1 MWGNCKKLLNLL
13 KQNFIMKRYILRF
26 SLFLLALGNFTYAQT
41 ARPPAKKIIPATA
54 KAGDYIDV
62 NVTPYPESNF
72 TPAQLVT
79 DVLVGTSGSCGTP
92 NISNV
97 TVSPNQL
104 VTNNDRFW
112 GYFNKSTST
121 FPFEEG
127 IILTTGF
134 ARKAGNTA
142 EGAIL
147 SDDNGGGSDPDLVAA
162 IGVTTQIF
170 NSGVL
175 EFDFVPTSSQMKF
188 RYIFASEEYTGNYPC
203 PPLQYDDAFALLL
216 KPNTPGST
224 YTNLAVLPGGAGPVS
239 VPNILPASFSCGPI
253 NAQYFGSLAPNATN
267 YIGTTAPLTAEATVI
282 PGQSYHIK
290 MIIADARDDNFG
302 SAVFLEAGS
311 FDIGV
316 NLLDPSGAQ
325 LPAEINVCDN
335 EPQVITAS
343 TSGPNLNYKWFLDGV
358 VIPNATTN
366 TITATQPGTYKIEVS
381 VPGNPC
387 PGSASIVIHGGT
399 TPEAHNGTYLL
410 CTTPDVTSFNLN
422 GTKASISNDW
432 QTATF
437 HFYENQADAI
447 AQNNNY
453 IANIYDYNGTDGQ
466 ILHVVVSNGSFCS
479 RLVELTLQREV
490 TPVAQLASSQY
501 RICAGETVTL
511 TASGGVTY
519 LWSNFGGSGNT
530 QTVTLHQSTEFTV
543 YAIGTKGCKSL
554 QPAKVRIE
562 VIPAITTPL
571 LDVEMCV
578 GDNIVLDAGAGNN
591 YTYLWNTGATTQTIV
606 ANELGIYSVEID
618 NGVCKDKFKVKV
630 HAAALPYV
638 TNLNYSDN
646 TLTVTA
652 YTPSIN
658 NIAQT
663 LEYSIDGGGVWQ
675 DSNVFPGLLNNTN
688 YTVRVR
694 IKGTSCNG
702 SIEFFTLHINNV
714 ITPNQDG
721 VNDVLDLTSLAKY
734 KNFNGSIYDRYGVE
748 MFRFSK
754 ETPIW
759 NGTVGGKR
767 LPTATYWYKFNFE
780 YNKSKTQMNQSG
792 WIMLKNR
799 E

>member
-134 ARKAGNTA
+134 ARKAGNSA

-147 SDDNGGGSDPDLVAA
+147 SDDNGGGADPDLVAA
-162 IGVTTQIF
+162 IGVTTQVY

-188 RYIFASEEYTGNYPC
+188 RYIFASEEYTGSYPC

-224 YTNLAVLPGGAGPVS
+224 YTNLAILPGGAGPVS
-239 VPNILPASFSCGPI
+239 VPNILPGSFSCGPI

-267 YIGTTAPLTAEATVI
+267 YNGTTAPLTAEATVI

-290 MIIADARDDNFG
+290 MIIADARDDNYG

-519 LWSNFGGSGNT
+519 LWDNFGGSGNT

-554 QPAKVRIE
+554 QPAKIRIE

-578 GDNIVLDAGAGNN
+578 GDSIVLDAGAGNN

-618 NGVCKDKFKVKV
+618 NGVCKDEFKVKV

-663 LEYSIDGGGVWQ
+663 LEYSIDGGVVWQ

-702 SIEFFTLHINNV
+702 TIEFFTLHINNV

>member
-26 SLFLLALGNFTYAQT
+26 SLFLLASANFTYAQT
-41 ARPPAKKIIPATA
+41 ERPPAKKMIPATA

-62 NVTPYPESNF
+62 NVAPYPESNY
-72 TPAQLVT
+72 TPTQLVT

-134 ARKAGNTA
+134 ARKAGNAA
-142 EGAIL
+142 EGGIL

-188 RYIFASEEYTGNYPC
+188 RYIFASEEYEGNFPC
-203 PPLQYDDAFALLL
+203 PPFQYDDAFALLL

-239 VPNILPASFSCGPI
+239 VPNILPGSFACGPI

-267 YIGTTAPLTAEATVI
+267 YNGTTVPLTAEATVI

-290 MIIADARDDNFG
+290 MIIADARDSNYG

-343 TSGPNLNYKWFLDGV
+343 TSGPNLNYKWFLNGV
-358 VIPNATTN
+358 VVPNATTN

-447 AQNNNY
+447 AQNNNF

-519 LWSNFGGSGNT
+519 LWDNFGGSGNT

-554 QPAKVRIE
+554 QPAKIRIE

-578 GDNIVLDAGAGNN
+578 GDSTVLDAGAGNN

-618 NGVCKDKFKVKV
+618 NGVCKDEFKVKV

-663 LEYSIDGGGVWQ
+663 LEYSIDGGVVWQ

-702 SIEFFTLHINNV
+702 TIEFFTLHINNV

>member
-1 MWGNCKKLLNLL
+1 MYDKRKKLLNLL
-13 KQNFIMKRYILRF
+13 KNIIMKRYILLF
-26 SLFLLALGNFTYAQT
+26 SLFLFATNNFYAQ
-41 ARPPAKKIIPATA
+41 KIQSRKPIKEINSNSK

-62 NVTPYPESNF
+62 NVAPYPESNY
-72 TPAQLVT
+72 TPTQLVT

-97 TVSPNQL
+97 TVSPNQP
-104 VTNNDRFW
+104 VTNDDRFW

-127 IILTTGF
+127 IVLTTGF
-134 ARKAGNTA
+134 ARKAGNVLEDFT
-142 EGAIL
+142 L
-147 SDDNGGGSDPDLVAA
+147 SDGNGGGSDPDLIAA
-162 IGVTTQIF
+162 IGVTTQI
-170 NSGVL
+170 NNAAIL

-188 RYIFASEEYTGNYPC
+188 RYIFASEEYEGNFPC
-203 PPLQYDDAFALLL
+203 PPTQYDDAFALLL

-224 YTNLAVLPGGAGPVS
+224 YTNLAVLPAGAGPVS
-239 VPNILPASFSCGPI
+239 VPNILPGSFACGPI
-253 NAQYFGSLAPNATN
+253 NDQYFGSLSPNATN
-267 YIGTTAPLTAEATVI
+267 YNGTTAPLTAEATVI

-290 MIIADARDDNFG
+290 MVVADARDSSYG

-343 TSGPNLNYKWFLDGV
+343 TDGPNLIYKWFLNGT
-358 VIPNATTN
+358 VIPGATTN
-366 TITATQPGTYKIEVS
+366 TITAVQPGTYKIEVS

-422 GTKASISNDW
+422 GTKASISTDW

-437 HFYENQADAI
+437 HFYENQADAL
-447 AQNNNY
+447 AQNNNF
-453 IANIYDYNGTDGQ
+453 IADIYNYNGTDGQ

-479 RLVELTLQREV
+479 RLVELTLQREE
-490 TPVAQLASSQY
+490 TPVANLAASQF
-501 RICAGETVTL
+501 RICAGESITL

-519 LWSNFGGSGNT
+519 LWSNFGGSGDT
-530 QTVTLHQSTEFTV
+530 QTVTLYQSTDFTV

-554 QPAKVRIE
+554 QPAKIRIE
-562 VIPAITTPL
+562 VIPAITSPL

-578 GDNIVLDAGAGNN
+578 GDTIVLDAGAGDN
-591 YTYLWNTGATTQTIV
+591 YTYLWNTGETTQTIV
-606 ANELGIYSVEID
+606 ADELGIYSVVIN
-618 NGVCKDKFKVKV
+618 NGVCQEEFKVKV
-630 HAAALPYV
+630 QAAALPYV
-638 TNLNYSDN
+638 TNLDYSNN

-658 NIAQT
+658 NIPQT
-663 LEYSIDGGGVWQ
+663 LEYSVDNGVLWQ

-702 SIEFFTLHINNV
+702 SVEFFTLHINNV

-721 VNDVLDLTSLAKY
+721 VNDVLDLTSLATF

-748 MFRFSK
+748 MFKFSK

>member
-26 SLFLLALGNFTYAQT
+26 SLFLLASANFTYAQT
-41 ARPPAKKIIPATA
+41 ERPPAKKMIPATA

-62 NVTPYPESNF
+62 NVAPYPESNY
-72 TPAQLVT
+72 TPTQLVT

-134 ARKAGNTA
+134 ARKAGNAA
-142 EGAIL
+142 EGGIL

-188 RYIFASEEYTGNYPC
+188 RYIFASEEYEGNFPC
-203 PPLQYDDAFALLL
+203 PPFQYDDAFALLL

-239 VPNILPASFSCGPI
+239 VPNILPGSFACGPI

-267 YIGTTAPLTAEATVI
+267 YNGTTVPLTAEATVI

-290 MIIADARDDNFG
+290 MIIADARDSNYG

-343 TSGPNLNYKWFLDGV
+343 TSGPNLNYKWFLNGV
-358 VIPNATTN
+358 VVPNATTN

-479 RLVELTLQREV
+479 KLVELTLQREV

-519 LWSNFGGSGNT
+519 LWDNFGGSGNT

-578 GDNIVLDAGAGNN
+578 GDSIVLDAGAGNN

-618 NGVCKDKFKVKV
+618 NGVCKDEFKVKV

-638 TNLNYSDN
+638 TNLSYSDN

-663 LEYSIDGGGVWQ
+663 LEYSIDGGVVWQ

>member
-1 MWGNCKKLLNLL
+1 
-13 KQNFIMKRYILRF
+13 MKRYILRF
-26 SLFLLALGNFTYAQT
+26 SLFLLATNAFYAQT
-41 ARPPAKKIIPATA
+41 IQSRKPVRENNLNSK

-62 NVTPYPESNF
+62 NVAPYPESNY
-72 TPAQLVT
+72 TPTQLVT

-104 VTNNDRFW
+104 VTNNNRFW
-112 GYFNKSTST
+112 GYFNKATST

-127 IILTTGF
+127 IILTTGY
-134 ARKAGNTA
+134 ARKAGNALEPLT
-142 EGAIL
+142 L
-147 SDDNGGGSDPDLVAA
+147 SDGNGGGSDADLIAA
-162 IGVTTQIF
+162 IGVTTQI
-170 NSGVL
+170 NNAAVL

-188 RYIFASEEYTGNYPC
+188 RYIFASEEYEGNFPC
-203 PPLQYDDAFALLL
+203 PPFQYDDAFALLL

-239 VPNILPASFSCGPI
+239 VPNILPGSFACGPI
-253 NAQYFGSLAPNATN
+253 NAQYFGSLSPNATN
-267 YIGTTAPLTAEATVI
+267 YNGTTAPLTAEATVI

-290 MIIADARDDNFG
+290 MVVADARDSSYG

-316 NLLDPSGAQ
+316 NLLDPAGAQ

-335 EPQVITAS
+335 VPQVITAS
-343 TSGPNLNYKWFLDGV
+343 TSGPNLLYKWFFNGA
-358 VIPNATTN
+358 VIPGATTN
-366 TITATQPGTYKIEVS
+366 TITAIQPGDYKIEVS

-387 PGSASIVIHGGT
+387 PGSASIKINGGT
-399 TPEAHNGTYLL
+399 TPEAHDGTYLL
-410 CTTPDVTSFNLN
+410 CTTPDVTTFNLN
-422 GTKASISNDW
+422 ATKASISNNAL
-432 QTATF
+432 TATF
-437 HFYENQADAI
+437 RFYENQADAL
-447 AQNNNY
+447 AQNNSY
-453 IANIYDYNGTDGQ
+453 ITNIYNYNGTDGQ
-466 ILHVVVSNGSFCS
+466 VLFVVVSDGIFCS
-479 RLVELTLQREV
+479 KLVELTLHREV

-501 RICAGETVTL
+501 RICAGESVTL

-519 LWSNFGGSGNT
+519 QWDNFGGSGST

-543 YAIGTKGCKSL
+543 YAIGTQGCKSL

-578 GDNIVLDAGAGNN
+578 GDSIVLDAGAGNN

-606 ANELGIYSVEID
+606 ANELGIYTVEID
-618 NGVCKDKFKVKV
+618 NGVCKDKFEVKV
-630 HAAALPYV
+630 FAAALPYF
-638 TNLNYSDN
+638 TDLNYSDN

-652 YTPSIN
+652 YNPTIN
-658 NIAQT
+658 NIPQT
-663 LEYSIDGGGVWQ
+663 LEYSIDGIVWQ
-675 DSNVFPGLLNNTN
+675 DSNVFPGLLNNKN

-702 SIEFFTLHINNV
+702 FIDFFTLHINNV

-721 VNDVLDLTSLAKY
+721 VNDVLDLTSLGAF
-734 KNFNGSIYDRYGVE
+734 KNFTGSIYDRYGVE

>member
-26 SLFLLALGNFTYAQT
+26 SLFLLASANFTYAQT
-41 ARPPAKKIIPATA
+41 ERPPAKKMIPATA

-62 NVTPYPESNF
+62 NVAPYPESNY
-72 TPAQLVT
+72 TPTQLVT

-121 FPFEEG
+121 FTFEEG

-134 ARKAGNTA
+134 ARKAGNAA
-142 EGAIL
+142 EGGIL

-162 IGVTTQIF
+162 IGVTTQIY

-188 RYIFASEEYTGNYPC
+188 RYIFASEEYEGNFPC
-203 PPLQYDDAFALLL
+203 PPFQYDDAFALLL

-239 VPNILPASFSCGPI
+239 VPNILPGSFACGPI

-267 YIGTTAPLTAEATVI
+267 YNGTTVPLTAEATVI

-290 MIIADARDDNFG
+290 MIIADARDSNYG

-343 TSGPNLNYKWFLDGV
+343 TSGPNLNYKWFLNGV
-358 VIPNATTN
+358 VVPNATTN

-479 RLVELTLQREV
+479 KLVELTLQREV

-519 LWSNFGGSGNT
+519 LWDNFGGSGNT

-578 GDNIVLDAGAGNN
+578 GDSIVLDAGAGNN

-618 NGVCKDKFKVKV
+618 NGVCKDEFKVKV

-663 LEYSIDGGGVWQ
+663 LEYSIDGGVVWQ

-702 SIEFFTLHINNV
+702 TIEFFTLHINNV

>member
-239 VPNILPASFSCGPI
+239 VPNILPGSFSCGPI

-335 EPQVITAS
+335 EPQIITAS

-358 VIPNATTN
+358 LIPSATTN

-578 GDNIVLDAGAGNN
+578 GDSIVLDAGAGNN
-591 YTYLWNTGATTQTIV
+591 YTYLWNTGVTTQTIV

-618 NGVCKDKFKVKV
+618 NGVCKDEFKVKV

-663 LEYSIDGGGVWQ
+663 LEYSIDGGVVWQ
-675 DSNVFPGLLNNTN
+675 DSNVFQGLLNNTN

>member
-26 SLFLLALGNFTYAQT
+26 SLFLLASANFTYAQT
-41 ARPPAKKIIPATA
+41 ERPPAKKMIPATA

-62 NVTPYPESNF
+62 NVAPYPESNY
-72 TPAQLVT
+72 TPTQLVT

-134 ARKAGNTA
+134 ARKAGNAA
-142 EGAIL
+142 EGGIL

-188 RYIFASEEYTGNYPC
+188 RYIFASEEYEGNFPC
-203 PPLQYDDAFALLL
+203 PPFQYDDAFALLL

-239 VPNILPASFSCGPI
+239 VPNILPGSFACGPI

-267 YIGTTAPLTAEATVI
+267 YNGTTVPLTAEATVI

-290 MIIADARDDNFG
+290 MIIADARDSNYG

-343 TSGPNLNYKWFLDGV
+343 TSGPNLNYKWFLNGV
-358 VIPNATTN
+358 VVPNATTN

-422 GTKASISNDW
+422 ATKASISNDW

-437 HFYENQADAI
+437 HFYENQGDAI

-479 RLVELTLQREV
+479 KLVELTLQREV

-519 LWSNFGGSGNT
+519 LWDNFGGSGNT

-562 VIPAITTPL
+562 VIPAITTSL

-618 NGVCKDKFKVKV
+618 NGVCKDEFKVKV

-663 LEYSIDGGGVWQ
+663 LEYSVDGGVVWQ

-759 NGTVGGKR
+759 NGTAGGKR

>member
-26 SLFLLALGNFTYAQT
+26 SLFLLASANFTYAQT
-41 ARPPAKKIIPATA
+41 ERPPAKKMIPATA

-62 NVTPYPESNF
+62 NVAPYPESNY
-72 TPAQLVT
+72 TPTQLVT

-134 ARKAGNTA
+134 ARKAGNAA
-142 EGAIL
+142 EGGIL

-188 RYIFASEEYTGNYPC
+188 RYIFASEEYEGNFPC
-203 PPLQYDDAFALLL
+203 PPFQYDDAFALLL

-239 VPNILPASFSCGPI
+239 VPNILPGSFACGPI

-267 YIGTTAPLTAEATVI
+267 YNGTTVPLTAEATVI

-290 MIIADARDDNFG
+290 MIIADARDSNYG

-343 TSGPNLNYKWFLDGV
+343 TSGPNLNYKWFLNGV
-358 VIPNATTN
+358 VLPNATTN

-479 RLVELTLQREV
+479 KLVELTLQREV

-519 LWSNFGGSGNT
+519 LWDNFGGSGNT

-554 QPAKVRIE
+554 QPAKIRIE

-618 NGVCKDKFKVKV
+618 NGVCKDEFKVKV

-663 LEYSIDGGGVWQ
+663 LEYSIDGGVVWQ

>member
-26 SLFLLALGNFTYAQT
+26 SLFLLASANFTYAQT
-41 ARPPAKKIIPATA
+41 ERPPAKKMIPATA

-62 NVTPYPESNF
+62 NVAPYPESNY
-72 TPAQLVT
+72 TPTQLVT

-134 ARKAGNTA
+134 ARKAGNAA

-188 RYIFASEEYTGNYPC
+188 RYIFASEEYEGNFPC
-203 PPLQYDDAFALLL
+203 PPFQYDDAFALLL

-239 VPNILPASFSCGPI
+239 VPNILPGSFACGPI

-267 YIGTTAPLTAEATVI
+267 YNGTTVPLTAEATVI

-290 MIIADARDDNFG
+290 MIIADARDSNYG

-343 TSGPNLNYKWFLDGV
+343 TSGPNLNYKWFLNGV
-358 VIPNATTN
+358 VVPNATTN

-519 LWSNFGGSGNT
+519 LWDNFGGSGNT

-554 QPAKVRIE
+554 QPAKIRIE

-618 NGVCKDKFKVKV
+618 NGVCKDEFKVKV
-630 HAAALPYV
+630 HAAALPYI

-652 YTPSIN
+652 HTPSIN

-663 LEYSIDGGGVWQ
+663 LEYSIDGGVVWQ

>member
-1 MWGNCKKLLNLL
+1 
-13 KQNFIMKRYILRF
+13 MKRYILRF
-26 SLFLLALGNFTYAQT
+26 SLFLLAFSNFTYAQT
-41 ARPPAKKIIPATA
+41 ERPPAKKNIPATA
-54 KAGDYIDV
+54 KAGIYIDV
-62 NVTPYPESNF
+62 NVAPYPESNY
-72 TPAQLVT
+72 TPTKLVT

-97 TVSPNQL
+97 TVSPNQAL
-104 VTNNDRFW
+104 TNNDRFW

-121 FPFEEG
+121 FPFDEG
-127 IILTTGF
+127 IVLTTGF
-134 ARKAGNTA
+134 ARKAGNAA
-142 EGAIL
+142 EADIL

-188 RYIFASEEYTGNYPC
+188 RYIFASEEYTGNFPC
-203 PPLQYDDAFALLL
+203 PPFQYDDAFALLL

-224 YTNLAVLPGGAGPVS
+224 YTNLAVLPAGAGPVS
-239 VPNILPASFSCGPI
+239 VPNILPGSFACGPI

-267 YIGTTAPLTAEATVI
+267 YNGTTVPLTAEATVI

-290 MIIADARDDNFG
+290 MIIADARDSNYG

-325 LPAEINVCDN
+325 LPSEINVCDN
-335 EPQVITAS
+335 VPQVITAS
-343 TSGPNLNYKWFLDGV
+343 TSGPNLNYKWFLNGV

-422 GTKASISNDW
+422 GTKATISSDW
-432 QTATF
+432 LTATF
-437 HFYENQADAI
+437 HFYENQADAL

-453 IANIYDYNGTDGQ
+453 ITNIYNYNGTDGQ

-479 RLVELTLQREV
+479 KLVELTLQREV

-618 NGVCKDKFKVKV
+618 NGVCKDEFKVKV

-652 YTPSIN
+652 YTPPIN
-658 NIAQT
+658 NIPQT
-663 LEYSIDGGGVWQ
+663 LEYSIDGVVWQ
-675 DSNVFPGLLNNTN
+675 DSNVFSGLLNNTN

-694 IKGTSCNG
+694 IKGTGCNG
-702 SIEFFTLHINNV
+702 TIEFFTLHINNV

-721 VNDVLDLTSLAKY
+721 VNDVLDLTSLTKY

>member
-26 SLFLLALGNFTYAQT
+26 SLFLLASANFTYAQT
-41 ARPPAKKIIPATA
+41 ERPPAKKMIPATA

-62 NVTPYPESNF
+62 NVAPYPESNY
-72 TPAQLVT
+72 TPTQLVT

-134 ARKAGNTA
+134 ARKAGNAA
-142 EGAIL
+142 EGGIL

-188 RYIFASEEYTGNYPC
+188 RYIFASEEYEGNFPC
-203 PPLQYDDAFALLL
+203 PPFQYDDAFALLL

-239 VPNILPASFSCGPI
+239 VPNILPGSFACGPI

-267 YIGTTAPLTAEATVI
+267 YNGTTVPLTAEATVI

-290 MIIADARDDNFG
+290 MIIADARDSNYG

-343 TSGPNLNYKWFLDGV
+343 TSGPNLNYKWFLNGV
-358 VIPNATTN
+358 VVPNATTN

-479 RLVELTLQREV
+479 KLVELTLQREV

-519 LWSNFGGSGNT
+519 LWDNFGGSGNT

-578 GDNIVLDAGAGNN
+578 GDSIVLDAGAGNN

-618 NGVCKDKFKVKV
+618 NGVCKDEFKVKV

-663 LEYSIDGGGVWQ
+663 LEYSIDGGVVWQ

>member
-26 SLFLLALGNFTYAQT
+26 SLFLLASANFTYAQT
-41 ARPPAKKIIPATA
+41 ERPPAKKMIPATA

-62 NVTPYPESNF
+62 NVAPYPESNY
-72 TPAQLVT
+72 TPTQLVT

-134 ARKAGNTA
+134 ARKAGNAA
-142 EGAIL
+142 EGGIL

-188 RYIFASEEYTGNYPC
+188 RYIFASEEYEGNFPC
-203 PPLQYDDAFALLL
+203 PPFQYDDAFALLL

-239 VPNILPASFSCGPI
+239 VPNILPGSFACGPI

-267 YIGTTAPLTAEATVI
+267 YNGTTVPLTAEATVI

-290 MIIADARDDNFG
+290 MIIADARDSNYG

-325 LPAEINVCDN
+325 LPGEINVCDN

-343 TSGPNLNYKWFLDGV
+343 TSGPNLNYKWFLNGV

-479 RLVELTLQREV
+479 KLVELTLQREV

-519 LWSNFGGSGNT
+519 LWDNFGGSGNT

-578 GDNIVLDAGAGNN
+578 GDSIVLDAGAGNN

-618 NGVCKDKFKVKV
+618 NGVCKDEFKVKV

-663 LEYSIDGGGVWQ
+663 LEYSVDGGVVWQ

>member
-1 MWGNCKKLLNLL
+1 LWGNCKKLLNLL

-26 SLFLLALGNFTYAQT
+26 SLFLLASANFTYAQT
-41 ARPPAKKIIPATA
+41 ERPPAKKMIPATA

-62 NVTPYPESNF
+62 NVAPYPESNY
-72 TPAQLVT
+72 TPTQLVT

-134 ARKAGNTA
+134 ARKAGNAA
-142 EGAIL
+142 EGGIL

-188 RYIFASEEYTGNYPC
+188 RYIFASEEYEGNFPC
-203 PPLQYDDAFALLL
+203 PPFQYDDAFALLL

-239 VPNILPASFSCGPI
+239 VPNILPGSFACGPI

-267 YIGTTAPLTAEATVI
+267 YNGTTVPLTAEATVI

-290 MIIADARDDNFG
+290 MIIADARDSNYG

-343 TSGPNLNYKWFLDGV
+343 TSGPNLNYKWFLNGV
-358 VIPNATTN
+358 VLPNATTN

-479 RLVELTLQREV
+479 KLVELTLQREV

-519 LWSNFGGSGNT
+519 LWDNFGGSGNT

-554 QPAKVRIE
+554 QPAKIRIE

-618 NGVCKDKFKVKV
+618 NGVCKDEFKVKV

-663 LEYSIDGGGVWQ
+663 LEYSIDGGVVWQ

>member
-1 MWGNCKKLLNLL
+1 
-13 KQNFIMKRYILRF
+13 MKRYILRF
-26 SLFLLALGNFTYAQT
+26 SLFLLASANFTYAQT
-41 ARPPAKKIIPATA
+41 ARPPAKKNIPATA

-62 NVTPYPESNF
+62 NVPPYPESNY
-72 TPAQLVT
+72 TPTQLVT

-104 VTNNDRFW
+104 VTNNNRFW

-121 FPFEEG
+121 FPFDEG
-127 IILTTGF
+127 IILTTGY
-134 ARKAGNTA
+134 ARKAGNVA
-142 EGAIL
+142 EGDIL
-147 SDDNGGGSDPDLVAA
+147 SDDNGGGADPDLVAA
-162 IGVTTQIF
+162 IGVTTQVY

-188 RYIFASEEYTGNYPC
+188 RYIFASEEYTGSYPC

-239 VPNILPASFSCGPI
+239 VPNILPGSFSCGPI

-267 YIGTTAPLTAEATVI
+267 YNGTTAPLTAEATVI

-290 MIIADARDDNFG
+290 MIIADARDDNYG

-399 TPEAHNGTYLL
+399 TPEAHNGNYLL

-422 GTKASISNDW
+422 ATKPAISNDW

-437 HFYENQADAI
+437 RFYENQADAL
-447 AQNNNY
+447 AQNNSY

-490 TPVAQLASSQY
+490 TPVAQLTSSQF

-519 LWSNFGGSGNT
+519 QWGNFGGSGNT

-571 LDVEMCV
+571 LDVEMCM
-578 GDNIVLDAGAGNN
+578 GDTIVLDAGAGNN

-606 ANELGIYSVEID
+606 ADELGIYSVEID
-618 NGVCKDKFKVKV
+618 NGICKDEFKVKV

-652 YTPSIN
+652 YTPTIN

-663 LEYSIDGGGVWQ
+663 LEYSIDGVVWQ

-702 SIEFFTLHINNV
+702 SIDFFTLHINNV